1 MLFLIDKKQKLLY
14 YSYVI
19 HLTIGIAWRY
29 RYMATSSFDRNVTI
43 DNSNYKSLEKMCDKK
58 QDHITIDFSNTRS
71 IKLISKD
78 ELRNLKK

>member
-1 MLFLIDKKQKLLY
+1 
-14 YSYVI
+14 
-19 HLTIGIAWRY
+19 
-29 RYMATSSFDRNVTI
+29 MATSSFDRNVTI